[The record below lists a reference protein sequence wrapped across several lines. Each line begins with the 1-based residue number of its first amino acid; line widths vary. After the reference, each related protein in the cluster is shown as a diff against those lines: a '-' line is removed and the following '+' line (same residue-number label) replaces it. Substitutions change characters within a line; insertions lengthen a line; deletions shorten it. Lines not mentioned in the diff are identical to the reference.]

1 MYRFVDGRVV
11 LTAPVC
17 MCVFRGAAVDVK
29 NKKGN
34 TPLWLACN
42 GWSLGLDD
50 DIRVSVTL

>member
-1 MYRFVDGRVV
+1 VCRFVDGLVV
-11 LTAPVC
+11 LTAPVYI
-17 MCVFRGAAVDVK
+17 CVFRGAAVDVK

-50 DIRVSVTL
+50 DIRVSVTP